1 MDYVRAVLD
10 MFAQQPF
17 YYTLNPPKLADDSVD
32 GFLFDTR
39 RGFCGHYA
47 SAFAALMRAA
57 HIPARVVTGY
67 QGGTHNPYSDYWIL
81 RQSEAHAWNEV
92 WIDGRGWVRIDPTA
106 VIAAQRVELGLAD
119 AVNADEPL
127 VSRWSRNRPWLL
139 SARLRLDALREI
151 WRERILDFNQGSQR
165 DLLEMLKIP
174 EPDGQKLVLVL
185 AIAIAMVFFWM
196 TWQVRRELNP
206 PLKDLAARAY
216 GRLCAKL
223 AAAGIARL
231 PYEGAEAYASR
242 VARLRPD
249 LGDRVTA
256 LCRQYSHLRYA
267 PPSPSVSAG
276 QFQAAVRAF
285 RPKAMA

>member
-1 MDYVRAVLD
+1 
-10 MFAQQPF
+10 
-17 YYTLNPPKLADDSVD
+17 
-32 GFLFDTR
+32 
-39 RGFCGHYA
+39 
-47 SAFAALMRAA
+47 
-57 HIPARVVTGY
+57 
-67 QGGTHNPYSDYWIL
+67 L

-92 WIDGRGWVRIDPTA
+92 WFEGRGWVRFDPTS
-106 VIAAQRVELGLAD
+106 VIAPQRVELGLAD

-127 VSRWSRNRPWLL
+127 VSRWSRNRPWFL

-174 EPDGQKLVLVL
+174 EPDGQKLVLLL
-185 AIAIAMVFFWM
+185 AIAIALVFFWL

-216 GRLCAKL
+216 ARLCAKL
-223 AAAGIARL
+223 ASAGIARL
-231 PYEGAEAYASR
+231 PHEGAEAFASR

-249 LGDRVTA
+249 LGERVTA
-256 LCRQYSHLRYA
+256 LCQQYSYLRYGA
-267 PPSPSVSAG
+267 PSPSLSVG

-285 RPKAMA
+285 RPRAIA